1 MKYFQSS
8 VCVVILA
15 FSFITCGNGGKAS
28 FVRAGGDTL
37 CMKYAENLRV
47 VRYSDYTVAVLRN
60 PWDTLKTLRTY
71 VLVDRQDS
79 LPERMPENAMVVRI
93 PLERCMVYSSVHCSL
108 FNELGALRRIA
119 GICGLEYMNVPEIK
133 EGCRNGSIVDCGNS
147 LNPDVERIIDLHP
160 DAILLSPF
168 ENNDGY
174 GKLGKLGIPLVECA
188 DYMETSPLGRAEWMR
203 FYGLLTGT
211 SGRADSLFREV
222 EKEYLRV
229 KELAA
234 RSEKRP
240 TVISDLKYG
249 SVWYISGGGSTTGK
263 LFADAGADYVFSDVK
278 NSGSVP
284 MAFETVF
291 DKGQLA
297 DCWLIKYNH
306 PEDKT
311 YRALA
316 AEYAPYSRFQAF
328 RERRIYGCNTYRI
341 PYYEETPF
349 HPDRLLKDMVK
360 IFHPEL
366 LGDYQTRY
374 FMKLEE

>member
-1 MKYFQSS
+1 
-8 VCVVILA
+8 
-15 FSFITCGNGGKAS
+15 
-28 FVRAGGDTL
+28 
-37 CMKYAENLRV
+37 
-47 VRYSDYTVAVLRN
+47 
-60 PWDTLKTLRTY
+60 
-71 VLVDRQDS
+71 
-79 LPERMPENAMVVRI
+79 
-93 PLERCMVYSSVHCSL
+93 
-108 FNELGALRRIA
+108 
-119 GICGLEYMNVPEIK
+119 
-133 EGCRNGSIVDCGNS
+133 
-147 LNPDVERIIDLHP
+147 
-160 DAILLSPF
+160 
-168 ENNDGY
+168 
-174 GKLGKLGIPLVECA
+174 
-188 DYMETSPLGRAEWMR
+188 
-203 FYGLLTGT
+203 
-211 SGRADSLFREV
+211 
-222 EKEYLRV
+222 
-229 KELAA
+229 
-234 RSEKRP
+234 
-240 TVISDLKYG
+240 
-249 SVWYISGGGSTTGK
+249 
-263 LFADAGADYVFSDVK
+263 
-278 NSGSVP
+278 